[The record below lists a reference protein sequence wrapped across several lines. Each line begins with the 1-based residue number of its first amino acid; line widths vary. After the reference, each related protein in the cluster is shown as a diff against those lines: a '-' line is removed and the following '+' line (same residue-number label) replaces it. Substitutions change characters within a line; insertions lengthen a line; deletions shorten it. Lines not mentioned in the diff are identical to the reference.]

1 MILRDF
7 RALVEA
13 VQKLAAAP
21 KPPASEEKL
30 DDLHR
35 RVDSIELQKA
45 KWEAEVEAVLLKAE
59 GKLSAANN
67 AEARARTMKKNYEKH
82 FDPLDDDREAAP
94 QGIPPGDGSG
104 FGEQGMLPMPMGVEN
119 DYLPETPK
127 SAAIR
132 AKFI

>member
-1 MILRDF
+1 M
-7 RALVEA
+7 
-13 VQKLAAAP
+13 
-21 KPPASEEKL
+21 
-30 DDLHR
+30 
-35 RVDSIELQKA
+35 ELGNA

-94 QGIPPGDGSG
+94 QGILPGDGG
-104 FGEQGMLPMPMGVEN
+104 NFGEQGVLPMQLGMEN
-119 DYLPETPK
+119 THLPPLGK
-127 SAAIR
+127 NAALR